1 MLLVHVISLLV
12 HTRRLLSD
20 RIYLKLALFCSSVY
34 IFQTRLVI
42 VKQKVKLWYL
52 KNYVTGTRG
61 TERVYPE
68 TLIGSENGY
77 FSVLVFRLQ
86 DNGVSFRTPK
96 AKFLTFFI
104 VLVWMDENGGF
115 KYDDVIC
122 HASLVQRLPWKNGI
136 VFCSFERFRVV
147 CTGAHDSNTIRV
159 DEKRRQIRCIQK
171 YPDM

>member
-1 MLLVHVISLLV
+1 MLLLVHVISLLV

-52 KNYVTGTRG
+52 KYYVTGTRG

-77 FSVLVFRLQ
+77 FFRFSLPSTGRWRQFSDTKSEVFDLFYCF
-86 DNGVSFRTPK
+86 GVDGR
-96 AKFLTFFI
+96 
-104 VLVWMDENGGF
+104 
-115 KYDDVIC
+115 
-122 HASLVQRLPWKNGI
+122 
-136 VFCSFERFRVV
+136 
-147 CTGAHDSNTIRV
+147 
-159 DEKRRQIRCIQK
+159 KRRF
-171 YPDM
+171 